1 MANGD
6 DQLSGGGGNR
16 QDQAPAASGGSLQ
29 TAAPALQGISP
40 PPISWT
46 PVTFD
51 RLAMLATAR
60 RNRMSDGAWAA
71 FTGLVGSLPATIHD
85 LIEAY
90 FSGKASTGLSA
101 ARLIDVL
108 MSAGFLAAT
117 IVLVWRTKERTAG
130 ELLEEILNPGAPKKN
145 PGFFKSILNRFQKPN
160 QAHEPKTPA
169 S

>member
-1 MANGD
+1 MANGE
-6 DQLSGGGGNR
+6 DQMSGGGGNR
-16 QDQAPAASGGSLQ
+16 QDQVPA
-29 TAAPALQGISP
+29 
-40 PPISWT
+40 
-46 PVTFD
+46 
-51 RLAMLATAR
+51 AMLATAR

-71 FTGLVGSLPATIHD
+71 LTGLIGSLPATVHD

-117 IVLVWRTKERTAG
+117 IVLVWRTKEKTAG
-130 ELLEEILNPGAPKKN
+130 ELLEEILNPGAPKK
-145 PGFFKSILNRFQKPN
+145 PGFFKSIFNRSEKQN
-160 QAHEPKTPA
+160 QTNEPKTPA